1 MAIHV
6 NIMKRRPIIVLIIGI
21 LPILMPASYAVHVVV
36 VLLMKVNIYF
46 DLQINRINVLNFFF
60 FCILFFSL
68 MEKKFNI
75 TLLET
80 NYSVEKKKLYSRFEV
95 FVKKNM
101 QQMF

>member
-6 NIMKRRPIIVLIIGI
+6 NIMKRRPIIVLIISI